1 MTRLYVTLPVLC
13 ILFFSGC
20 SHSRFDPAVEGQL
33 LLQRD
38 AEWSQAASEG
48 KDIEEILSYWSD
60 DAQIIEPGQPV
71 YQGKAAIRKFVSDSL
86 KTPGFHI
93 HWVSRDPVFSPDGK
107 MAYMPGVEEMTVPDS
122 KGALITVHTRGISI
136 WRRDADGNWLCVVD
150 IANEA
155 PPA

>member
-1 MTRLYVTLPVLC
+1 MARLHLTLPVLC
-13 ILFFSGC
+13 TLFFSGC
-20 SHSRFDPAVEGQL
+20 SHSRFNAAVEGQK

-48 KDIEEILSYWSD
+48 KDIERILSYWSD
-60 DAQIIEPGQPV
+60 DAQVIEPGQPV

-93 HWVSRDPVFSPDGK
+93 HWVSNEPVFSADGK
-107 MAYMPGVEEMTVPDS
+107 MAYMPGAEEMTMPDS

-136 WRRDADGNWLCVVD
+136 WRQNADGEWRCVVD